1 MNLVSMSCT
10 IKSSGSVSEISC
22 HSLFISKYLLSIND
36 CNLYLSM
43 GDCLHSRATQR
54 RAALWRASGPD
65 LNRRLWSWPLL
76 LLYDHVLLVCQCVHN
91 MRSISLDYPGQARLP
106 NWLPAFSKPL
116 SWRVE
121 STAPPCTVHRA
132 ADYAARS
139 PPLGCS
145 LFIF

>member
-10 IKSSGSVSEISC
+10 IKSSGIVAEISC
-22 HSLFISKYLLSIND
+22 HSLVNIQRFLSIND

-43 GDCLHSRATQR
+43 GGCLHSRTAR
-54 RAALWRASGPD
+54 RSAALWRASAFD
-65 LNRRLWSWPLL
+65 LKRRSWSWPLL

-106 NWLPAFSKPL
+106 NWLTKFSKPL
-116 SWRVE
+116 SWRGE
-121 STAPPCTVHRA
+121 STSPPRTACRA